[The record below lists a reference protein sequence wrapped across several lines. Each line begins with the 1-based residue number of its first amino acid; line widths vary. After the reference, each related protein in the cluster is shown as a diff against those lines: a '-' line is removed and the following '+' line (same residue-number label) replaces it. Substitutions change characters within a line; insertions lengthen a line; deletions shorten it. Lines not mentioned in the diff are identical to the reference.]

1 MTASRISIFKKDCIA
16 GMRKLESG
24 GVALVFADPP
34 YNLSGESMVNKKS
47 LTGGAFHKV
56 NEAWDSM
63 SESDYVAFSDKWISE
78 CHRILIDSGAI
89 YVCASHHNLGQVL
102 SSLSKSGFIVKNI
115 LTWEKPNAMPNMTRR
130 TYTHST
136 EFIVW
141 AVKGK
146 GWTFNYEALKILNP
160 ETQRDGSAKMMRDVW
175 RLPVVQGAERLRGEN
190 GRALH
195 PTQKPEALVER
206 CVAASSNPGDLVV
219 DPFSGSGTTA
229 VICARLQR
237 DFIGYELED
246 IYIKAS
252 KARVRKSI
260 RELVARNASVS

>member
-1 MTASRISIFKKDCIA
+1 MTRSTIEILKKDCVA
-16 GMRKLESG
+16 GMKKLASG
-24 GVALVFADPP
+24 SAALVFADPP
-34 YNLSGESMVNKKS
+34 YNLSGSSMVNKKS

-56 NEAWDSM
+56 NEAWDTM
-63 SESDYVAFSDKWISE
+63 SESDYAIFSDSWISE
-78 CHRILIDSGAI
+78 SHRVLNDSGAI

-102 SSLSKSGFIVKNI
+102 MSLSKIGFLVKNI

-130 TYTHST
+130 TFTHST

-146 GWTFNYEALKILNP
+146 GWTFNYEALKVLNP
-160 ETQRDGSAKMMRDVW
+160 ETQLDGSPKMMRDVW
-175 RLPVVQGAERLRGEN
+175 RLPVVQGAERLRAEN

-206 CVAASSNPGDLVV
+206 CVAASTTVGDLVI

-229 VICARLQR
+229 VICARMER
-237 DFIGYELED
+237 NFIGFELEE

-252 KARVRKSI
+252 KARVNKALK
-260 RELVARNASVS
+260 ELAR